1 MTGFEALL
9 GVIVASQV
17 ILGARVLLRLVLTA
31 GGSRIEV
38 SEAREVARV
47 SVLLPVLNEAARIR
61 RCLEG
66 LIAQTQEVTEI
77 LVVDGGSTD
86 QTQRIVEE
94 FAARDARVRLVD
106 ASPIPKDWTGKA
118 WGLDVG
124 LRHASATS
132 EWILCVDADVRA
144 AAILARSLVA
154 HARKAKVSALSV
166 ATRQRLSG
174 PLEGFIHPPLL
185 TTLVYRFGIPGGATR
200 DPRKVQANGQCFM
213 ARRDVLLRTEAL
225 GAAQASLCED
235 ITMARRIA
243 SCGEAVGF
251 YEAAGLAEVS
261 MYSGW
266 RDAWHNWPRSLPMR
280 DQYFGAPE
288 LLGLVEVLLVQAM
301 PLPFLILAIALSAPV
316 WIALPNTLL
325 VCSRLAV
332 LAGVSRA
339 YVERPWTY
347 WLSPLSDLPMVIRLT
362 HSALRRSHTWRGRLY
377 VRGKGGRFDVVEGS
391 R

>member
-213 ARRDVLLRTEAL
+213 ARR
-225 GAAQASLCED
+225 
-235 ITMARRIA
+235 
-243 SCGEAVGF
+243 
-251 YEAAGLAEVS
+251 
-261 MYSGW
+261 
-266 RDAWHNWPRSLPMR
+266 
-280 DQYFGAPE
+280 
-288 LLGLVEVLLVQAM
+288 
-301 PLPFLILAIALSAPV
+301 SA
-316 WIALPNTLL
+316 
-325 VCSRLAV
+325 
-332 LAGVSRA
+332 
-339 YVERPWTY
+339 
-347 WLSPLSDLPMVIRLT
+347 
-362 HSALRRSHTWRGRLY
+362 
-377 VRGKGGRFDVVEGS
+377 
-391 R
+391 